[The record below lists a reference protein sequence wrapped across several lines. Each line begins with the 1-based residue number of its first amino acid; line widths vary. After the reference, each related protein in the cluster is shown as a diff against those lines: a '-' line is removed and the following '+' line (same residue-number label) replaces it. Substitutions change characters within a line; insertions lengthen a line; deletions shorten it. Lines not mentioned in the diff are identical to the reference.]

1 MKSNR
6 SGFTIV
12 ELLISIT
19 VLSVGL
25 LALGGGI
32 GKVTQTLQGSRISTE
47 AVQVATRRMDRLRAA
62 SRSTTAPC
70 TSSTFASSAA
80 PITSAGITQWWDV
93 QPSGSIRRVRV
104 MVSYPLSGGRTKVDT
119 LATNISCA

>member
-1 MKSNR
+1 VRSNR

-47 AVQVATRRMDRLRAA
+47 AIQVATRRMDRLRAA
-62 SRSTTAPC
+62 SRSTAAPC

-80 PITSAGITQWWDV
+80 PITSAGITQWWEV
-93 QPSGSIRRVRV
+93 VPGGSIRRVRV

>member
-62 SRSTTAPC
+62 SRSTPAPC

-80 PITSAGITQWWDV
+80 PVTSAGITQWWDV

-104 MVSYPLSGGRTKVDT
+104 MVSYPLSRGKTKTDT

>member
-1 MKSNR
+1 MSSNR

-47 AVQVATRRMDRLRAA
+47 AIQVATRRMDRLRAA
-62 SRSTTAPC
+62 SRSTTNPC

-80 PITSAGITQWWDV
+80 PVTSAGITQWWEV
-93 QPSGSIRRVRV
+93 NPSGSIRRVRV
-104 MVSYPLSGGRTKVDT
+104 MVSYRLSGGKTRVDT
-119 LATNISCA
+119 LATNISCS